1 MTFLMIKINN
11 LHLNIRLAKMQ
22 NEVKKHQSA
31 NHKAQHQ
38 SHDYQEISDVN
49 HVRNS
54 FLKLF

>member
-11 LHLNIRLAKMQ
+11 LLLNIRLAKMQ

-54 FLKLF
+54 L